1 MEIPMSFSR
10 RALLALTGI
19 AALAMPLAVAGS
31 ASAATLAG
39 CTITPLAP
47 VLDHTNPS
55 GQKVIR
61 FQTQVSCN
69 GGRSVEIQ
77 DDRLEQDL
85 ASSDYYGT
93 TVYNINFN
101 SAGTVYR
108 SVLMVLPDAD
118 GPLDNIEEMYHSMR
132 FQVTNAAGAVS
143 PWTAWEDSPV
153 VPFPL

>member
-1 MEIPMSFSR
+1 MSFSR

-39 CTITPLAP
+39 CTVTPLAP
-47 VLDHTNPS
+47 VVDGTNAS

-61 FQTQVSCN
+61 FTTQVACN

-77 DDRLEQDL
+77 DNRMEQDVTS
-85 ASSDYYGT
+85 ADDYYGT
-93 TVYNINFN
+93 TVYNITFN
-101 SAGTVYR
+101 SPGSVTR

-143 PWTAWEDSPV
+143 PWTAWEASPV
-153 VPFPL
+153 VPFQL